1 MNSEPPHQWMVA
13 STPRHHAVGCP
24 PLHLL
29 LLDKANPHSHHL
41 GLDTGYAATTFP
53 GITEAIEIYDNFTMA
68 AEWVTKTSAGIRL
81 AGNILKT

>member
-1 MNSEPPHQWMVA
+1 MLTS
-13 STPRHHAVGCP
+13 SR
-24 PLHLL
+24 
-29 LLDKANPHSHHL
+29 HL

-81 AGNILKT
+81 AGNILKI